1 MAVIT
6 EIIIQNFGP
15 FGGGS
20 TSTLRCALGN
30 LAGSQYSTVFG
41 GRLNT
46 IVGPDSSTTKLDSCG
61 STILGGS
68 HNKIDNSS
76 QSSIIGGYGNLIFT
90 YGPSIKTN
98 RSSIGGG
105 FKNVIYKPCSS
116 IIGGKENRV
125 QGIFSSIG
133 GGDLNTIGNIST
145 TNDSSDGSTI
155 AGGWGNRIIGTY
167 SVVLGG
173 TDNYINLISSKKVC
187 DNSIGGGTGNIIKD
201 SLGSSILGGQTNSI
215 ENACSVVL
223 GGASNLTSL
232 GSGMS
237 SIGGGTE
244 NRSYFDRNTLLGGCQ
259 NAIKGSV
266 NYIGGGSNNQIG
278 GDSCGSVIFGGT
290 NNSISQNG
298 STIFGGD
305 KNFSDSAFTTIL
317 GGASNF
323 AGSNLSSIVG
333 ATNQILSGNDGS
345 SIMSINAVIPNNSSQ
360 RSVIVGGDLINTQ
373 SLNGLTDL
381 GQILSSSNIN
391 TDDSVFTPKLR
402 ITNIPNNQDVAN
414 LGLDSDNFVVTGNTN
429 NIFLIAAMGEDV
441 SIDTPAIIPSVPA
454 GTIFDGTI
462 QLPVITS
469 QQYDDWETLF
479 PANTYDPVTG
489 IWTCPQSSLYNISFQ
504 VHATK
509 IPTEGCDCPPGYQPL
524 PNGLCYSG
532 VTVPAV
538 TGQTQN
544 LELYS
549 SLLCDNNLPFN
560 PLLCKEGI
568 TIFQPTFL
576 LDGTGPFT
584 TANFGCTSTYS
595 LLPQQC
601 NQNYSD
607 LEVCSS
613 SGNQPMSQVTP
624 LFRFWRRRAWD
635 IGIWAENNLNY
646 EGELCRCESLFV
658 PETQTYFIGVCS
670 DATKITLNG
679 TLILDQTLNPSQ
691 PLNYTFWNVYP
702 ITLIGGQINTIKI
715 CGVNRSGEGVLAY
728 EIYSNPNPV
737 SNDPTYYFFN
747 SNTNG
752 LPIIND
758 YVVASSDNAVLSN
771 GVNTTCG
778 ICPDGY
784 ELIDLAPKPAK
795 TVITVP
801 SLEPVATPPC
811 IRFFGECPL
820 GGGVSVN
827 YGSNFYL
834 TNTPINGRPSY
845 SGTTLAGG
853 NCPSGCTGFDIL
865 IYWDP
870 ILIRW
875 VVEDVTNNTIYMELP
890 FDLPVPLSQN
900 VTLNPNG
907 QPSGI
912 GDWVFIGPLDSCYTC
927 FACGN
932 QFSVPGNCQLCL
944 SGETIPCTPNSEIYN
959 GMMSAGI
966 VDPVNNIIYAG
977 EHRYISDD
985 SQYFEINGSQVNV
998 FIYQGQQLCLKLT
1011 NTTGSNYVYNL
1022 GDYCRM
1028 TIQKIKEVKLTPTPT
1043 QTPTMTPTPTI
1054 TPTPSKTPVPVAISC
1069 GGELDGAI
1077 AQVPPPPTPSA
1088 TPAPTPTPTPT
1099 CAKFTLFSRFES
1111 I

>member
-6 EIIIQNFGP
+6 EIIIQDNQFL
-15 FGGGS
+15 GGGQ
-20 TSTLRCALGN
+20 TSTVRCALGN

-61 STILGGS
+61 STIVGGS
-68 HNKIDNSS
+68 SNKIDNSC

-90 YGPSIKTN
+90 YNQSIKTN

-116 IIGGKENRV
+116 IIGGKENKV

-133 GGDLNTIGNIST
+133 GGDLNTIGNINST
-145 TNDSSDGSTI
+145 SDMSDGSTI
-155 AGGWGNRIIGTY
+155 AGGWGNKLIGNY

-173 TDNYINLISSKKVC
+173 TDNYINLIASKKVC
-187 DNSIGGGTGNIIKD
+187 DNSIGGGTGNIITD
-201 SLGSSILGGQTNSI
+201 SVGSSILGGQTNLI
-215 ENACSVVL
+215 ENACSVIL

-232 GSGMS
+232 GTGMS

-244 NRSYFDRNTLLGGCQ
+244 NRSYFNRNTLLGGCQ
-259 NAIKGSV
+259 NVTKGSV

-305 KNFSDSAFTTIL
+305 KNFTDSAFTTIL

-323 AGSNLSSIVG
+323 AGSNLSSILG
-333 ATNQILSGNDGS
+333 TTNQILSGNDGS
-345 SIMSINAVIPNNSSQ
+345 SVISINAVIPNNSSQ

-402 ITNIPNNQDVAN
+402 ITDIPNNQDVAN

-429 NIFLIAAMGEDV
+429 NIFLIAAMGEAV
-441 SIDTPAIIPSVPA
+441 SIDTPAIIPSVPS

-532 VTVPAV
+532 VTVPAGS
-538 TGQTQN
+538 GQTQN

-560 PLLCKEGI
+560 PLLCKEGVAV
-568 TIFQPTFL
+568 FQPTFL
-576 LDGTGPFT
+576 LDGTGPSTMF
-584 TANFGCTSTYS
+584 NFGCTSTYS

-613 SGNQPMSQVTP
+613 TGTQPMIQVSP
-624 LFRFWRRRAWD
+624 LLRFWRRRAWD

-737 SNDPTYYFFN
+737 SNDPTYYFLN

-758 YVVASSDNAVLSN
+758 YVITSSANVVLDN
-771 GVNTTCG
+771 GVKTTCG

-795 TVITVP
+795 TVIITP
-801 SLEPVATPPC
+801 PLEPVVTPQC

-853 NCPSGCTGFDIL
+853 NCPSGCAGFDIL

-870 ILIRW
+870 VLIRW

-900 VTLNPNG
+900 VTINPNG

-932 QFSVPGNCQLCL
+932 QFSVPGNCQICL

-966 VDPVNNIIYAG
+966 VDPINDIIYAG

-1011 NTTGSNYVYNL
+1011 NTTGSNYVYNS

-1054 TPTPSKTPVPVAISC
+1054 TPTPSKTPVPVAIAC